1 MAREE
6 LKSEALRINLET
18 TRVAVHIDPKYE
30 AMRTVVLDYVGLLQQ
45 TENLLAELNHP
56 YRNWDFVV
64 GEMRRYGLQN
74 FPIYLA
80 HSQGPQVCRLVA
92 GVFMEAIREGNR
104 PAVQGQAANNLIL
117 FLQHLAREV
126 ESIPQEY
133 VRVLNEIFVEM
144 VNMREGEFFFLVS
157 SFHSLKKITALLSL
171 SQQTGLDFTS
181 YCSLLKKALCSTYQ
195 YWLRQED
202 PREWFQD
209 QAIDWCR
216 SDTHNQYFHPLAH
229 ESLRGLN
236 EEVEKITKGAANGD
250 LARVLSEFP
259 DFMDIVNHYRK
270 LPELL
275 GQQDPYVKVLMLYK
289 IVETKGLRSI
299 HEEAFREIDRTVGQI
314 IQRESPERLIS
325 FLSRTFAVFARG
337 KKLYPQNILSCVLTV
352 GKEIIKTSIPRL
364 INHYLDS
371 AISLGFELPQAGGVN
386 EDWQVLINPAHLPN
400 IRVWL
405 ELIETDPKQNSRLL
419 SALLVNLS
427 LGGVYIQD
435 TDLFQK
441 DISRLLNSPILP
453 VYSLVKQLAKT
464 FPVYFNEIGAEGLL
478 RDVSTEIDELSHR
491 QDRLIHFLRKQSHV
505 ESNPLLLNF
514 IRQIIRFW
522 CIGDKALLRVFL
534 PEEVFQQVSVSGPFF
549 EEIQQICQFLMK
561 ENSLRDE
568 KELLELDLSQVEM
581 QLAKMSQVSEQE
593 KKRTLLLIRFH
604 RLLAEKYELNA
615 REIRS
620 HLERG
625 ERIGMPN
632 PDSLIKALEET
643 DIYAKLHAILSYL
656 QSLKDIILSEQE
668 SIGVENIYRK
678 RHIAANI
685 PSMYGSYN
693 EPKFDALGLSLRLE
707 TLANTLFEESVAQ
720 MNLGIVT
727 RAAIVQINKYLVLF
741 VGALEIEGIT
751 SKRLKKQL
759 GLLAEALKIRRFS
772 YSQYID
778 IFKGF
783 SEAIKA
789 IINHYCHDLHYDNL
803 QLIISQIGPQQLL
816 AKYQRGKKT
825 QSQTEFINKVAET
838 FLRNLVAGIL
848 GLQCFDTFVSRVLNT
863 LIKQRQVLSSG
874 HLDLLMSYDPNQAI
888 SRIHQ
893 PNPLTQ
899 DLIHLGNKGYNLV
912 LLAEQGIAVPP
923 GFIVTTEFFRCHQVC
938 REYGASDQDFL
949 HRVDEHKAYL
959 EEATG
964 CILGS
969 PSRPLLLSARSG
981 AAVSMPGMMNTLLNL
996 GINQE
1001 VVEGLIQ
1008 QTGEPWFAWDCYR
1021 RFLQSWGMAFDIER
1035 DTFDAIMNTH
1045 KARYNRQ
1052 LKREFSTEEIRQ
1064 LVDNY
1069 RQVLADR
1076 GVSVPDDLDE
1086 QLRVAI
1092 FQVMRSWYSKK
1103 AKNYREIMGISDN
1116 WGTAVTVQAMV
1127 YGNLDINSGSGVAL
1141 THNPRRTDDQ
1151 ISLWGDFTLGNQGE
1165 DVVGGLVKT
1174 LPLSEEQRR
1183 EEGRKE
1189 PISLEGQFPQIF
1201 SRLRQIAE
1209 KLIYEQGWGPQEM
1222 EFTFQ
1227 SNTEE
1232 ELFILQVR
1240 DMTLRVRRSY
1250 SVFTPSIKQDKAY
1263 LASGIGVSGGALS
1276 GRAVFNLKEI
1286 EYYRRQYPGDP
1297 LILIRSDTVPDD
1309 IKEISAADAILSAR
1323 GGTTSHAAIVAYQL
1337 EKTSVVGCM
1346 ELQVWERE
1354 SCCFIGG
1361 HEIRAGD
1368 LLSIDGRSGSV
1379 HHGRYPIKTVEVYQ

>member
-693 EPKFDALGLSLRLE
+693 EPKFDALGLSLR
-707 TLANTLFEESVAQ
+707 
-720 MNLGIVT
+720 
-727 RAAIVQINKYLVLF
+727 
-741 VGALEIEGIT
+741 
-751 SKRLKKQL
+751 
-759 GLLAEALKIRRFS
+759 
-772 YSQYID
+772 
-778 IFKGF
+778 
-783 SEAIKA
+783 
-789 IINHYCHDLHYDNL
+789 
-803 QLIISQIGPQQLL
+803 
-816 AKYQRGKKT
+816 
-825 QSQTEFINKVAET
+825 
-838 FLRNLVAGIL
+838 
-848 GLQCFDTFVSRVLNT
+848 
-863 LIKQRQVLSSG
+863 
-874 HLDLLMSYDPNQAI
+874 
-888 SRIHQ
+888 
-893 PNPLTQ
+893 
-899 DLIHLGNKGYNLV
+899 
-912 LLAEQGIAVPP
+912 
-923 GFIVTTEFFRCHQVC
+923 
-938 REYGASDQDFL
+938 
-949 HRVDEHKAYL
+949 
-959 EEATG
+959 
-964 CILGS
+964 
-969 PSRPLLLSARSG
+969 
-981 AAVSMPGMMNTLLNL
+981 
-996 GINQE
+996 
-1001 VVEGLIQ
+1001 
-1008 QTGEPWFAWDCYR
+1008 
-1021 RFLQSWGMAFDIER
+1021 
-1035 DTFDAIMNTH
+1035 
-1045 KARYNRQ
+1045 
-1052 LKREFSTEEIRQ
+1052 
-1064 LVDNY
+1064 
-1069 RQVLADR
+1069 
-1076 GVSVPDDLDE
+1076 
-1086 QLRVAI
+1086 
-1092 FQVMRSWYSKK
+1092 
-1103 AKNYREIMGISDN
+1103 
-1116 WGTAVTVQAMV
+1116 
-1127 YGNLDINSGSGVAL
+1127 
-1141 THNPRRTDDQ
+1141 
-1151 ISLWGDFTLGNQGE
+1151 
-1165 DVVGGLVKT
+1165 
-1174 LPLSEEQRR
+1174 
-1183 EEGRKE
+1183 
-1189 PISLEGQFPQIF
+1189 
-1201 SRLRQIAE
+1201 
-1209 KLIYEQGWGPQEM
+1209 
-1222 EFTFQ
+1222 
-1227 SNTEE
+1227 
-1232 ELFILQVR
+1232 
-1240 DMTLRVRRSY
+1240 
-1250 SVFTPSIKQDKAY
+1250 
-1263 LASGIGVSGGALS
+1263 
-1276 GRAVFNLKEI
+1276 
-1286 EYYRRQYPGDP
+1286 
-1297 LILIRSDTVPDD
+1297 
-1309 IKEISAADAILSAR
+1309 
-1323 GGTTSHAAIVAYQL
+1323 
-1337 EKTSVVGCM
+1337 
-1346 ELQVWERE
+1346 
-1354 SCCFIGG
+1354 
-1361 HEIRAGD
+1361 
-1368 LLSIDGRSGSV
+1368 
-1379 HHGRYPIKTVEVYQ
+1379 